1 MFETQEVWAEE
12 AALLGVITDGSSLA
26 FLTPSLLG
34 VFSIM
39 RSSDHTNQGRGGE
52 KIGAGPG
59 PSPNTNCQN
68 GRQIVLWEHYSN
80 HVWAISFITS

>member
-1 MFETQEVWAEE
+1 ME
-12 AALLGVITDGSSLA
+12 AALVGVITDGSSLA

-52 KIGAGPG
+52 KIGAGP
-59 PSPNTNCQN
+59 SPNTNCQN